1 MNDLAIDI
9 VFKIGKVFDY
19 SILIPFALSRVI
31 DKPTFLDFLNV
42 RVHSINMLK
51 FRLCYNQNGLTKKI
65 FVIFVTNSN
74 FQY

>member
-42 RVHSINMLK
+42 
-51 FRLCYNQNGLTKKI
+51 
-65 FVIFVTNSN
+65 
-74 FQY
+74 